1 MPPAPGL
8 SHAVAEWSATFPS
21 MTDSYDVD
29 YLVIGAGAM
38 GMAFTDVILT
48 ETDASVALVD
58 RRPRPGGHWNDA
70 YPHVRL
76 HQPSAFYGVNSR
88 ELGTENID
96 AYGWN
101 KGLSELA
108 SGTEVVAYFDQ
119 VLRQQFMATDRVQW
133 FPLHE
138 HQGGG
143 DIRSIA
149 TGEVTSISARKVV
162 DARYMNVTVPAV
174 KAPDYEI
181 DEGVTCIPPNGLSRP
196 GVLPAES
203 FVVIGGGK
211 TGMDA
216 CLFLIESG
224 VPVDDITWI
233 RPRDSWCLDRA
244 RIQPGT
250 GFFEMTVGGQAKQ
263 MQAIAESS
271 DIDDMFERLEAE
283 GLLLRFDSEVKPTM
297 YRCATVSQAELEA
310 LKTVTNVVR
319 MGRVQRITSHEI
331 VLDQGTIPTS
341 PGTVHID
348 CSADG
353 LERRPIVPVFD
364 GDRITLQTVRTCQ
377 QVFSAAFIGHVEA
390 AYDDEAQKNEL
401 ATVVPHPDTDEDWI
415 KVTLGGLL
423 NSARWRGDEALA
435 AWLIEARLDAFSSI
449 RFPQGDAIPEGHS
462 ETMAL
467 LEQHAL
473 PAVLKL
479 QEYAEQLE
487 P

>member
-1 MPPAPGL
+1 
-8 SHAVAEWSATFPS
+8 

-423 NSARWRGDEALA
+423 NSARWRSDEALTT
-435 AWLIEARLDAFSSI
+435 WLIEARLDAFSSI

-467 LEQHAL
+467 LEEHAL

>member
-1 MPPAPGL
+1 
-8 SHAVAEWSATFPS
+8 
-21 MTDSYDVD
+21 MTEPTDVD

-38 GMAFTDVILT
+38 GMAFTDVILH
-48 ETDASVALVD
+48 ESDATVALVD

-119 VLRQQFMATDRVQW
+119 VLRQQFMATGRVQW

-149 TGEVTSISARKVV
+149 TGEITSVSARKVV

-174 KAPDYEI
+174 KAPDY
-181 DEGVTCIPPNGLSRP
+181 DVAAGVTCIPPNGLSRP
-196 GVLPAES
+196 GVLPAER

-216 CLFLIESG
+216 CLFLIENG
-224 VPVDDITWI
+224 VPVDDITWV

-244 RIQPGT
+244 RIQPGQD
-250 GFFEMTVGGQAKQ
+250 FFEMTVGGQATQ
-263 MQAIAESS
+263 MQAIAESE
-271 DIDDMFERLEAE
+271 DIDDLFVRLEAE
-283 GLLLRFDSEVKPTM
+283 GMLLRFDPDVKPTM
-297 YRCATVSQAELEA
+297 YRCATVSQAELAA

-319 MGRVQRITSHEI
+319 MGRVQRISESEI
-331 VLDQGTIPTS
+331 TLDQGAIATS

-353 LERRPIVPVFD
+353 LERRPIIPVFD

-390 AYDDEAQKNEL
+390 AYHDETQKNEL
-401 ATVVPHPDTDEDWI
+401 ATVVPHPDTDEDWLR
-415 KVTLGGLL
+415 VTLGGLL
-423 NSARWRGDEALA
+423 NSARWRADDDLA
-435 AWLIEARLDAFSSI
+435 EWLRTARLDAFSSI
-449 RFPQGDAIPEGHS
+449 RFPEGDAIPAGHA
-462 ETMAL
+462 ETMAR

-479 QEYAEQLE
+479 QQYVEQLDL
-487 P
+487 

>member
-1 MPPAPGL
+1 
-8 SHAVAEWSATFPS
+8 

-390 AYDDEAQKNEL
+390 AYDGEAQKNEL

-449 RFPQGDAIPEGHS
+449 RFPQGDAIPEGHA
-462 ETMAL
+462 ETMAR
-467 LEQHAL
+467 LEEHAL